1 MTGFAGDPFTAREQ
15 LLMLVPAV
23 ERVLGPSHPDT
34 LGARRERARWAWLDG
49 DPAAA
54 RDELSEVLPMMEA
67 VLGAEHPRTVAA
79 RRDLASWTEKATE

>member
-34 LGARRERARWAWLDG
+34 LGARRERARWA
-49 DPAAA
+49 
-54 RDELSEVLPMMEA
+54 
-67 VLGAEHPRTVAA
+67 
-79 RRDLASWTEKATE
+79 